1 MYVSKNTNNYSY
13 IHGDFD
19 KDHVPNIDD
28 EYPFDP
34 NRKQRVNKEVSLD
47 KLFSYLDNKR
57 AKAETQ
63 GKKLKKK
70 TGATTYRVKDNYST
84 INKLVRRNKFVSND
98 FIGLRF
104 ETDKRPEARSKWKEF
119 NLAYKIK
126 SVPTKAT
133 LHSFNSRGVLG
144 GEVIG
149 SENKYRANTGTKNL
163 YRAYHTNF
171 TLPSGKSIFGVEA
184 QFRTRKYGA
193 LNDAMHKAYKQGKKT
208 SPEHKRQSKR
218 LLRKGY

>member
-1 MYVSKNTNNYSY
+1 MQVSKNTNNYQY

-47 KLFSYLDNKR
+47 KLFLYLDNKR
-57 AKAETQ
+57 GKAETL

-70 TGATTYRVKDNYST
+70 TGATAYRVKDNYST

-104 ETDKRPEARSKWKEF
+104 ETDKRPEARSKWKKF
-119 NLAYKIK
+119 NTAYKIK
-126 SVPTKAT
+126 SVPTTKR
-133 LHSFNSRGVLG
+133 LHSFHAAGMLG

-149 SENKYRANTGTKNL
+149 SENKYRANAGTNNL

-171 TLPSGKSIFGVEA
+171 TLPTGKSIFGVEA
-184 QFRTRKYGA
+184 QFRTKKYGE
-193 LNDAMHKAYKQGKKT
+193 LNDAMHKSYKQGKKT
-208 SPEHKRQSKR
+208 SPVYKKTSKR
-218 LLRKGY
+218 LLKKNY